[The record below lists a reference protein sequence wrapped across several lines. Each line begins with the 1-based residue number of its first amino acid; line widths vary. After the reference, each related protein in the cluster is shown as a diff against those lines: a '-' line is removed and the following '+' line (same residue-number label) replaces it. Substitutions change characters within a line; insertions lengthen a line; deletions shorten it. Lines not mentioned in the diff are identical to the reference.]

1 MASYSLPTPLIERI
15 LWDVA
20 LISAN
25 LILHERG
32 SEHTTDTYQDAR
44 GSFSVGRGAM
54 PVREAVKRLRTWKD
68 CNPAVRIAVDHV
80 NVEGLINVFGS
91 WGCTGW
97 SALAGL
103 LGRVAR
109 SWTIALARSAVQNRA
124 CVDTL
129 SLQAGFPEGIWH
141 ALGRPARSIPIA
153 ILMLPAYACPRH
165 GHPMT
170 STFAR
175 MACHIESPK
184 PEVRNKSSAA
194 KQK

>member
-32 SEHTTDTYQDAR
+32 SEHTTETYQDAR

-103 LGRVAR
+103 HWLVCLGG
-109 SWTIALARSAVQNRA
+109 L
-124 CVDTL
+124 L
-129 SLQAGFPEGIWH
+129 EAG
-141 ALGRPARSIPIA
+141 LLR
-153 ILMLPAYACPRH
+153 
-165 GHPMT
+165 
-170 STFAR
+170 
-175 MACHIESPK
+175 
-184 PEVRNKSSAA
+184 
-194 KQK
+194 